1 MNYLDTFSKNNQ
13 NQNFMKIR
21 YMGADLIHAEDGR
34 KDRHDEAY
42 RRFSQICELA

>member
-1 MNYLDTFSKNNQ
+1 
-13 NQNFMKIR
+13 MKIR
-21 YMGADLIHAEDGR
+21 CMRGELIHAEERR